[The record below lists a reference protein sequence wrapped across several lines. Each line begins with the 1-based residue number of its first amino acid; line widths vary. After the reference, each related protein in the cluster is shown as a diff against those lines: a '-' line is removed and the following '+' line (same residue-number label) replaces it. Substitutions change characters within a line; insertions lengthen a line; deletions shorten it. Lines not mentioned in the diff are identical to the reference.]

1 MGSPRAA
8 HDARRAPT
16 RSPGGIVIADNIQR
30 TEGPRT
36 VIVRAVIGHLALLGV
51 FFVPVTKELLTAALI
66 GFFIRVFA
74 IEGGVHRYF
83 SHRSL

>member
-1 MGSPRAA
+1 
-8 HDARRAPT
+8 
-16 RSPGGIVIADNIQR
+16 VIADNIQR